1 MSRIGRLPVA
11 LPQGVEVSEQSGE
24 LKVKGPKGNLSAKL
38 PAMIKVEVDDAEV
51 RFVRPDEKKQT
62 RAFHGL
68 ARALAANMVKGVT
81 EGFAKE
87 LLIEGVGYR
96 AELKGKSLSLSLGFS
111 HPVDV
116 PVPEGLEVKLE
127 GQNQIRVE
135 GIDREKV
142 GQFAAELRSIR
153 PPEPYKGK
161 GVRYADEH
169 IRRKVGKAAA
179 GTGAG

>member
-1 MSRIGRLPVA
+1 MSRIGRLPVL
-11 LPQGVEVSEQSGE
+11 LPSGVEVNHSGDE
-24 LKVKGPKGNLSAKL
+24 LSVKGPKGSLSARL
-38 PAMIKVEVDDAEV
+38 PSMIRVEVADGEL
-51 RFVRPDEKKQT
+51 RFVRPDERKQT

-87 LLIEGVGYR
+87 LAIEGVGYR
-96 AELKGKSLSLSLGFS
+96 AELKGKTLNLLLGFS
-111 HPVDV
+111 HPVEV
-116 PVPEGLEVKLE
+116 EIPEGLEVKVE
-127 GQNQIRVE
+127 GTNQIRVE
-135 GIDREKV
+135 GIDREQV

-161 GVRYADEH
+161 GVRYADER

-179 GTGAG
+179 GTAA

>member
-1 MSRIGRLPVA
+1 MSRIGRLPIS
-11 LPQGVEVSEQSGE
+11 LPSGVEVTHSGDA
-24 LKVKGPKGNLSAKL
+24 LNVKGPKGALSARL
-38 PAMIKVEVDDAEV
+38 PSMIAVEVAEGEV
-51 RFVRPDEKKQT
+51 RFVRPDERKQT

-87 LLIEGVGYR
+87 LAIEGVGYR
-96 AELKGKSLSLSLGFS
+96 AELQGQNLNLSLGFS
-111 HPVDV
+111 HPVAV
-116 PVPEGLEVKLE
+116 PVPKGLEVKLE
-127 GQNQIRVE
+127 GTNRIRVE
-135 GIDREKV
+135 GIDREQV

-161 GVRYADEH
+161 GVRYADER

-179 GTGAG
+179 GSAV